1 MKSSLQ
7 GRLSIGLS
15 IAIVCMG
22 LFAGL
27 ASFFLALNEAQDYQ
41 DASLQQIAALVPP
54 QIWRNTY
61 RYGREPVDVDSDVRI
76 VVEPLCLVNCQ
87 RVDVPLKLPPQL
99 SSGFHTLAVNGQE
112 WRVFVR
118 RQGPDEA
125 LAVAQSTD
133 LRSDAAIA
141 SARRTLLPLLFLVP
155 LLIVFSHVIVRRSLA
170 PIQSLAQA
178 MDRQNADRPEPLS
191 LEQVPGE
198 IAPFLQA
205 INRLL
210 ERIRILLEQERRFI
224 ADAAHELRTPLTA
237 LSLQVQNLERADSL
251 SECQKRLLP
260 LQSGLERSRHLLDQL
275 LGLARQQTASSSLEP
290 VDLAVIA
297 RQTVEDLYPLAEQ
310 KKIDF
315 GLDASTALWVQGSAA
330 AFYSLLRNAV
340 DNALRYSPENSEVT
354 VRAYQEG
361 EYALLEVIDSG
372 PGIPADEAERIFDP
386 FYRIPGITGDGSG
399 LGLTIVRAIA
409 EQLGGQIILRSRCDQ
424 SGLHFIYRQK
434 IV

>member
-1 MKSSLQ
+1 MKRSLQ

-61 RYGREPVDVDSDVRI
+61 RYGRQPVDADSDVRI
-76 VVEPLCLVNCQ
+76 VVEPLCLVNCKG
-87 RVDVPLKLPPQL
+87 VDIPLKLSPQL
-99 SSGFHTLAVNGQE
+99 SSGFHTLAVDGQE

-118 RQGPDEA
+118 RQGPGEA

-170 PIQSLAQA
+170 PIQSLAQV

-191 LEQVPGE
+191 LEQVPEE

-251 SECQKRLLP
+251 SECRKRVLP

-275 LGLARQQTASSSLEP
+275 LGLARQQTAPSSFEP

-330 AFYSLLRNAV
+330 AFYSLLRNAA

-354 VRAYQEG
+354 VRAYREG

-372 PGIPADEAERIFDP
+372 PGIPAEESERIFDP

-409 EQLGGQIILRSRCDQ
+409 EQLGGQIILRSRREQ

>member
-1 MKSSLQ
+1 MKRSLQ

-61 RYGREPVDVDSDVRI
+61 RYGRQPVDADSDVRI
-76 VVEPLCLVNCQ
+76 VVEPLCLVNCKG
-87 RVDVPLKLPPQL
+87 VDIPLKLPPQL
-99 SSGFHTLAVNGQE
+99 SSGFHTLAVDGQE

-118 RQGPDEA
+118 RQGPGEA

-170 PIQSLAQA
+170 PIQSLAQV

-191 LEQVPGE
+191 LEQVPEE

-251 SECQKRLLP
+251 SECRKRVLP

-275 LGLARQQTASSSLEP
+275 LGLARQQTAPSGFEP

-330 AFYSLLRNAV
+330 AFYSLLRNAA

-354 VRAYQEG
+354 VRAYREG

-372 PGIPADEAERIFDP
+372 PGIPAEESERIFDP

-409 EQLGGQIILRSRCDQ
+409 EQLGGQIILRSRREQ

>member
-87 RVDVPLKLPPQL
+87 GVDVPLKLPPQL

-275 LGLARQQTASSSLEP
+275 LGLARQQTASSSFEP

-409 EQLGGQIILRSRCDQ
+409 EQLGGQVILRSRCDQ

>member
-87 RVDVPLKLPPQL
+87 GVDVPLKLPPQL

-275 LGLARQQTASSSLEP
+275 LGLARQQTATSSFEP

-372 PGIPADEAERIFDP
+372 PGIPADEAERIFHP

-409 EQLGGQIILRSRCDQ
+409 EQLGGQVILRSRCDQ

>member
-87 RVDVPLKLPPQL
+87 GVDVPLKLPPQL

-251 SECQKRLLP
+251 SECQKKN
-260 LQSGLERSRHLLDQL
+260 
-275 LGLARQQTASSSLEP
+275 
-290 VDLAVIA
+290 
-297 RQTVEDLYPLAEQ
+297 
-310 KKIDF
+310 KK
-315 GLDASTALWVQGSAA
+315 S
-330 AFYSLLRNAV
+330 V
-340 DNALRYSPENSEVT
+340 DNRNW
-354 VRAYQEG
+354 
-361 EYALLEVIDSG
+361 I
-372 PGIPADEAERIFDP
+372 IKNKKKRI
-386 FYRIPGITGDGSG
+386 
-399 LGLTIVRAIA
+399 
-409 EQLGGQIILRSRCDQ
+409 
-424 SGLHFIYRQK
+424 K
-434 IV
+434 

>member
-170 PIQSLAQA
+170 PIQSLAQV

-191 LEQVPGE
+191 LEQVPEE

-251 SECQKRLLP
+251 SECRKRVLP

-275 LGLARQQTASSSLEP
+275 LGLARQQTAPSSFEP

-330 AFYSLLRNAV
+330 AFYSLLRNAA

-354 VRAYQEG
+354 VRAYREG

-372 PGIPADEAERIFDP
+372 PGIPAEESERIFDP

-409 EQLGGQIILRSRCDQ
+409 EQLGGQIILRSRREQ

>member
-1 MKSSLQ
+1 MKRSLQ

-61 RYGREPVDVDSDVRI
+61 RYGRQPVDADSDVRI
-76 VVEPLCLVNCQ
+76 VVEPLCLVNCKG
-87 RVDVPLKLPPQL
+87 VDIPLKLSPQL
-99 SSGFHTLAVNGQE
+99 SSGFHTLAVDGQE

-118 RQGPDEA
+118 RQGPGEA

-141 SARRTLLPLLFLVP
+141 SARRTLLPLL
-155 LLIVFSHVIVRRSLA
+155 IVFSHVIVRRSLA
-170 PIQSLAQA
+170 PIQSLAQV

-191 LEQVPGE
+191 LEQVPEE

-251 SECQKRLLP
+251 SECRKRVLP

-275 LGLARQQTASSSLEP
+275 LGLARQQTAPSSFEP

-330 AFYSLLRNAV
+330 AFYSLLRNAA

-354 VRAYQEG
+354 VRAYREG

-372 PGIPADEAERIFDP
+372 PGIPAEESERIFDP

-409 EQLGGQIILRSRCDQ
+409 EQLGGQIILRSRREQ

>member
-1 MKSSLQ
+1 MKRSLQ

-61 RYGREPVDVDSDVRI
+61 RYGRQPVDADSDVRI
-76 VVEPLCLVNCQ
+76 VVEPLCLVNCKG
-87 RVDVPLKLPPQL
+87 VDIPLKLPPQL
-99 SSGFHTLAVNGQE
+99 SSGFHTLAVDGQE

-118 RQGPDEA
+118 RQGPGEA

-170 PIQSLAQA
+170 PIQSLAQV

-191 LEQVPGE
+191 LEQVPEE

-251 SECQKRLLP
+251 SECRKRVLP

-275 LGLARQQTASSSLEP
+275 LGLARQQTAPSSFEP

-330 AFYSLLRNAV
+330 AFYSLLRNAA

-372 PGIPADEAERIFDP
+372 PGIPAEESERIFDP

-409 EQLGGQIILRSRCDQ
+409 EQLGGQIILRSRREQ

>member
-1 MKSSLQ
+1 MKRSLQ

-61 RYGREPVDVDSDVRI
+61 RYGRQPVDADSDVRI
-76 VVEPLCLVNCQ
+76 VVEPLCLVNCKG
-87 RVDVPLKLPPQL
+87 VDIPLKLPPQL
-99 SSGFHTLAVNGQE
+99 SSGFHTLAVDGQE

-118 RQGPDEA
+118 RQGPGEA

-170 PIQSLAQA
+170 PIQSLAQV

-191 LEQVPGE
+191 LEQVPEE

-251 SECQKRLLP
+251 SECRKRVLP

-275 LGLARQQTASSSLEP
+275 LGLARQQTAPSSFEP

-315 GLDASTALWVQGSAA
+315 GRDASTAFWVQGSAA
-330 AFYSLLRNAV
+330 AFYSLLRNAA

-354 VRAYQEG
+354 VRAYREG

-372 PGIPADEAERIFDP
+372 PGIPAEESERIFDP

-409 EQLGGQIILRSRCDQ
+409 EQLGGQIILRSRREQ

>member
-1 MKSSLQ
+1 MKRSLQ

-61 RYGREPVDVDSDVRI
+61 RYGRQPVDADSDVRI
-76 VVEPLCLVNCQ
+76 VVEPLCLVNCKG
-87 RVDVPLKLPPQL
+87 VDIPLKLPPQL
-99 SSGFHTLAVNGQE
+99 SSGFHTLAVDGQE

-118 RQGPDEA
+118 RQGPGEA

-170 PIQSLAQA
+170 PIQSLAQV

-191 LEQVPGE
+191 LEQVPEE
-198 IAPFLQA
+198 ITPFLQA

-251 SECQKRLLP
+251 SECRKRVLP

-275 LGLARQQTASSSLEP
+275 LGLARQQTAPSSFEP

-315 GLDASTALWVQGSAA
+315 GLDAATALWVQGSTA
-330 AFYSLLRNAV
+330 AFYSLLRNAA

-354 VRAYQEG
+354 VRAYREG

-372 PGIPADEAERIFDP
+372 PGIPAEESERIFDP

-409 EQLGGQIILRSRCDQ
+409 EQLGGQIILRSRREQ

>member
-1 MKSSLQ
+1 MKRSLQ

-15 IAIVCMG
+15 IAIICMG

-27 ASFFLALNEAQDYQ
+27 ASFFLSLNEAQDYQ

-54 QIWRNTY
+54 QLWQNTY
-61 RYGREPVDVDSDVRI
+61 RYDRHPVDVDSDARI
-76 VVEPLCLVNCQ
+76 VVEPLCLVNCKG
-87 RVDVPLKLPPQL
+87 VDIPLKLPPQL
-99 SSGFHTLAVNGQE
+99 SSGFHTAAVNGQE

-118 RQGPDEA
+118 RQGPNEA

-133 LRSDAAIA
+133 LRSDAAFA
-141 SARRTLLPLLFLVP
+141 SARLTLLPLLFLVP
-155 LLIVFSHVIVRRSLA
+155 LLIVFSRVIVRRSLA

-178 MDRQNADRPEPLS
+178 MDRQNADSPGPLS
-191 LEQVPGE
+191 LEQVPEE

-275 LGLARQQTASSSLEP
+275 LGLARQQTASSSFEP

-297 RQTVEDLYPLAEQ
+297 RQIVEDLYPLAEQ

-315 GLDASTALWVQGSAA
+315 GLDASTALWVQGSPA
-330 AFYSLLRNAV
+330 AFYSLLRNAA
-340 DNALRYSPENSEVT
+340 DNALRYSPENSEVS
-354 VRAYQEG
+354 VRAHREG

-372 PGIPADEAERIFDP
+372 PGIPAEESERIFDP
-386 FYRIPGITGDGSG
+386 FYRIPGTTGDGSG

-409 EQLGGQIILRSRCDQ
+409 EQLGGQIMLRSRCDQ

-434 IV
+434 VL